1 MLTKKPIFLL
11 YPLLLAVWQGY
22 AVELTVE
29 LLDVDGK
36 PVNNAVVLLRSPLH
50 PALTVSEDFSAVM
63 DQVNRRFVPHTLV
76 VQQGTRVRFPNSD
89 QVKHHVYS
97 FSPAKT
103 FELKLY
109 SEIEV
114 DPQVFDNP
122 GVVELGC
129 NIHDWMLAY
138 VYVADTPF
146 FAQTN
151 AQGLAVL
158 EAPEGQFSL
167 SVWHP
172 RMEESDQAIAIPV
185 QLIQTR
191 NSVRHRLVAP
201 LLPSLSEYDDDAGLT
216 DYD

>member
-1 MLTKKPIFLL
+1 MLTKKPFFLL
-11 YPLLLAVWQGY
+11 YPLLLAVWQGH

-50 PALTVSEDFSAVM
+50 PALAVSEDFSAVM

-151 AQGLAVL
+151 AQGMAVL

-185 QLIQTR
+185 QLSQTR